1 MQKTPTG
8 PSDLQELRGRAEICV
23 SELIFLLQAASEER
37 SVMQSLTSALWVL
50 LLLIITA
57 ESNPGPRVKV
67 KLHDSAVLPCSER
80 CPGLVR
86 WTVFHKRSD
95 VLAECDQT
103 SCRSMKE
110 GYQMIHEEYLKGNIS
125 LIITRVDFSM
135 RGWYTCAC
143 DRKDVCDAQLQIEPV
158 RSSVEIQPGES
169 LLLELKISDPVELV
183 YNSGGEAGA
192 PSVQICTV
200 EGQSLK
206 CNPEYMRRT
215 SLTPALELRD
225 MKPSD
230 SGVYTVRDT
239 RNDEVLYI
247 YTVSV
252 RDVQQS
258 WIWKKGYEK
267 GSDDGYLRGNSD
279 GYRRGLGIGAVS
291 FGIVGLVLGVIL
303 GRYVVPLVLPL
314 LSRHFQRSRNT
325 QENEAAD
332 EGSGVPMRR
341 RQRQE
346 EE

>member
-1 MQKTPTG
+1 M
-8 PSDLQELRGRAEICV
+8 SR
-23 SELIFLLQAASEER
+23 SLLE
-37 SVMQSLTSALWVL
+37 SVMQSLTSALWVH

-57 ESNPGPRVKV
+57 DVPDPDFPTVQV
-67 KLHDSAVLPCSER
+67 KLYDSAVLPCSET
-80 CPGLVR
+80 CPGLVA
-86 WTVFHKRSD
+86 WTVSHLRRD

-135 RGWYTCAC
+135 RGWYTCEC
-143 DRKDVCDAQLQIEPV
+143 DRKDVCDVQLQIEPV

-206 CNPEYMRRT
+206 SNPEYMRRT
-215 SLTPALELRD
+215 SLTPALELSD

-239 RNDEVLYI
+239 RNMEDIYI

-252 RDVQQS
+252 REVQQS

-314 LSRHFQRSRNT
+314 LSRH
-325 QENEAAD
+325 EAAD